1 MTKKKATRTNVLQL
15 ACIVTD
21 GEGVILSCSES
32 DENVELSVTGA
43 YGSTL
48 ELLFDALVVLFG
60 YSVIEGDFGDTFVYT
75 IKKD

>member
-1 MTKKKATRTNVLQL
+1 MRKTATRTNVLQL

-21 GEGVILSCSES
+21 GESVILSCSEN
-32 DENVELSVTGA
+32 ENNVELTVTGA

-60 YSVIEGDFGDTFVYT
+60 YSVIEGDFGDTFVYA